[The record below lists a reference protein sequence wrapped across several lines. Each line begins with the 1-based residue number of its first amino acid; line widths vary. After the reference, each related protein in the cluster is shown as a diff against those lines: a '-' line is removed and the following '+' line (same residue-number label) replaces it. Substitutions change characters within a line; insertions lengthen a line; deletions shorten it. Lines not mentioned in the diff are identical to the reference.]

1 MVLIPI
7 IETNNFNSMNNIVLH
22 LIICPLII
30 ALFLSILL
38 GILSLNSFNRTG
50 PKIKQEIEK
59 NYRYYAIFSFL
70 RLCGWAFLFFFLMA
84 LVGSLC
90 LSTLSS
96 LTGLFNLNIIAL
108 LLSGL
113 ISVSTIC
120 CYQFLQHLLYI
131 PSSLQIS
138 FSFRFSRLFPIWRIL
153 SPSLLA
159 SFKWFFLFL
168 FSGLTLSAA
177 LVNFDNHIYIPTSL
191 ISILVFYW
199 LLLIISTWQKE
210 PAPTKNPTQQNHL
223 NIIMIGADTL
233 RFDRLGQVKNNIEIT
248 PHINKLIN
256 QGTLLT
262 NCITPLARTA
272 PGLASLFTG
281 LWPHHHKI
289 RSNFLY
295 ASEFNLPQKT
305 LIQILK
311 EQGYY
316 TATVSD
322 WAGSD
327 FGKIN
332 FGFDEAQVP
341 KDQWNLKLLIRQGP
355 PLLRLFLSL
364 FTHNRF
370 GKKFLPEL
378 YYLAGIP
385 LTQELGRDFRH
396 IISNVAKKDKPF
408 LLNLFT
414 STTHVPFGSEY
425 PYYNLFTPK
434 DYAGESRFIM
444 TNLTTPEEVM
454 QKQELGA
461 EAFDLPQILNLY
473 DGCVKQFDDEV
484 GKIIEF
490 VDKCGLTDN
499 TVFIVYSDHGADFFE
514 TGCWGQGNTLRGNDP
529 SGRIPIV
536 LKGPKIPKNL
546 RFNHVTR
553 SVDIMPTLLA
563 LLDMECV
570 SNLDGVNLL
579 PHLYDNT
586 SPELFAFQETGE
598 WLADVPGMHPAQLRY
613 PNIVD
618 LLDIPDKRA
627 GTLVIN
633 KQFYDLVIRAKNR
646 SVQNKHW
653 KLIYIPTHYGIEYEL
668 YDLESDPNCEFNRVK
683 SHAEIFNHLKTV
695 LKQWMEEDII
705 LIHPLC

>member
-1 MVLIPI
+1 
-7 IETNNFNSMNNIVLH
+7 MNNIVFH
-22 LIICPLII
+22 VFIIYPLII
-30 ALFLSILL
+30 AFFLSLLL
-38 GILSLNSFNRTG
+38 GTLSLKNFNRTG

-59 NYRYYAIFSFL
+59 NFRCYAIFAFL

-84 LVGSLC
+84 LAGTLSLGII
-90 LSTLSS
+90 SS
-96 LTGLFNLNIIAL
+96 LTGLFNLNASAL

-113 ISVSTIC
+113 VFCSIIS

-138 FSFRFSRLFPIWRIL
+138 FSFRFSRLFPLWKLL
-153 SPSLLA
+153 SPFLLTN
-159 SFKWFFLFL
+159 SKNIFLFL
-168 FSGLTLSAA
+168 FSGLLLSYA
-177 LVNFDNHIYIPTSL
+177 VNNINNIYTSIL
-191 ISILVFYW
+191 TISILISYW
-199 LLLIISTWQKE
+199 LILILSTEKKE
-210 PAPTKNPTQQNHL
+210 PVPIQSSAQHKHL

-233 RFDRLGQVKNNIEIT
+233 RYDRLGQVKNNIDIT
-248 PHINKLIN
+248 PNINKLIN

-272 PGLASLFTG
+272 PSLASLFTG

-305 LIQILK
+305 LIERLNA
-311 EQGYY
+311 QGYY
-316 TATVSD
+316 TAAVSD

-332 FGFDEAQVP
+332 FGFEKIQVP
-341 KDQWNLKLLIRQGP
+341 KDQWNLKLLLRQGP

-364 FTHNRF
+364 FTHNGF

-378 YYLAGIP
+378 YYLAGVP
-385 LTQELGRDFRH
+385 LTKELGRDFRH
-396 IISNVAKKDKPF
+396 LIVDAAKKDQPF

-444 TNLTTPEEVM
+444 TKLATPEEIM
-454 QKQELGA
+454 QKQELGV

-473 DGCVKQFDDEV
+473 DGCTKQFDDEV
-484 GKIIEF
+484 GRIVDF
-490 VDKCGLTDN
+490 VDQCGLTDS

-529 SGRIPIV
+529 SGRIPVV

-546 RFNHVTR
+546 RFDHLSR
-553 SVDIMPTLLA
+553 SIDLMPTLLA
-563 LLDMECV
+563 LLDMESDPC
-570 SNLDGVNLL
+570 LDGVNLL
-579 PHLYDNT
+579 ANLYDNT
-586 SPELFAFQETGE
+586 HPELFAFQETGE
-598 WLADVPGMHPAQLRY
+598 WMAEVPGMHPAQLRY

-618 LLDIPDKRA
+618 LLDIPDKKT

-633 KQFYDLVIRAKNR
+633 KQYYDLVIRAKNR
-646 SVQNKHW
+646 SVQNESW
-653 KLIYIPTHYGIEYEL
+653 KLIYIPTDYGIEYEL
-668 YDLESDPNCEFNRVK
+668 YDLKSDPNCEVNQLLFEV
-683 SHAEIFNHLKTV
+683 EIFNDLKAI
-695 LKQWMEEDII
+695 LEQWMQEDSQYWESASVTR
-705 LIHPLC
+705 LPT

>member
-1 MVLIPI
+1 
-7 IETNNFNSMNNIVLH
+7 
-22 LIICPLII
+22 
-30 ALFLSILL
+30 
-38 GILSLNSFNRTG
+38 
-50 PKIKQEIEK
+50 
-59 NYRYYAIFSFL
+59 
-70 RLCGWAFLFFFLMA
+70 
-84 LVGSLC
+84 
-90 LSTLSS
+90 
-96 LTGLFNLNIIAL
+96 
-108 LLSGL
+108 
-113 ISVSTIC
+113 
-120 CYQFLQHLLYI
+120 
-131 PSSLQIS
+131 
-138 FSFRFSRLFPIWRIL
+138 
-153 SPSLLA
+153 
-159 SFKWFFLFL
+159 
-168 FSGLTLSAA
+168 
-177 LVNFDNHIYIPTSL
+177 
-191 ISILVFYW
+191 
-199 LLLIISTWQKE
+199 
-210 PAPTKNPTQQNHL
+210 
-223 NIIMIGADTL
+223 MIGADTL
-233 RFDRLGQVKNNIEIT
+233 RFDRLGQVKNNIDLT

-272 PGLASLFTG
+272 PSLASLFTG

-295 ASEFNLPQKT
+295 PSEFNLPKKT

-311 EQGYY
+311 EQDYY

-332 FGFDEAQVP
+332 FGFDEIQVP

-385 LTQELGRDFRH
+385 LTQELGRDFRQL
-396 IISNVAKKDKPF
+396 ISNAAKKDKPF
-408 LLNLFT
+408 FLNLFT

-434 DYAGESRFIM
+434 DYAGDSRFIM
-444 TNLTTPEEVM
+444 TKLATPEEIM
-454 QKQELGA
+454 HKQELGV

-490 VDKCGLTDN
+490 VDNCGLTEN

-529 SGRIPIV
+529 SGRIPVV
-536 LKGPKIPKNL
+536 LKGPKIPENL

-563 LLDMECV
+563 LLAME
-570 SNLDGVNLL
+570 SAANLDGVNLL
-579 PHLYDNT
+579 PDLCNNSD
-586 SPELFAFQETGE
+586 PELYAFQETGE
-598 WLADVPGMHPAQLRY
+598 WLAEVPGMHPAQLRY

-618 LLDIPDKRA
+618 LLDIPDKKA

-633 KQFYDLVIRAKNR
+633 QQLYDLVIRAKNR
-646 SVQNKHW
+646 SVQNKQW

-668 YDLESDPNCEFNRVK
+668 YDLQSDPNCEFNQVK
-683 SHAEIFNHLKTV
+683 SHVEIFNQLKTV
-695 LKQWMEEDII
+695 LEQWMKEDSFSD
-705 LIHPLC
+705 LKSPPLAVKNL

>member
-1 MVLIPI
+1 MS
-7 IETNNFNSMNNIVLH
+7 NNVINF
-22 LIICPLII
+22 IICPLVI
-30 ALFLSILL
+30 ALLLTFLL
-38 GILSLNSFNRTG
+38 GVLSLFNLNRTG
-50 PKIKQEIEK
+50 PKIKHEIEE
-59 NYRYYAIFSFL
+59 NYKYYAIFYFL
-70 RLCGWAFLFFFLMA
+70 HLCGWAFLFFFLMSLA
-84 LVGSLC
+84 GELSLVP
-90 LSTLSS
+90 LSI
-96 LTGLFNLNIIAL
+96 LTGLFNLNIVSL

-113 ISVSTIC
+113 VFCTIIS
-120 CYQFLQHLLYI
+120 CYQFLRHLLYI

-138 FSFRFSRLFPIWRIL
+138 FSFRFSRLFPLWKIL

-159 SFKWFFLFL
+159 AFKWFFLFL
-168 FSGLTLSAA
+168 FSGLTLSFA
-177 LVNFDNHIYIPTSL
+177 LIHVDNHIYISVLL

-199 LLLIISTWQKE
+199 LLLIVSTWKKE
-210 PAPTKNPTQQNHL
+210 PIPTKDIKQHNQL
-223 NIIMIGADTL
+223 NIIMIGSDTL
-233 RFDRLGQVKNNIEIT
+233 RFDRLGQVKNNIDIT
-248 PHINKLIN
+248 PHINKLIS

-272 PGLASLFTG
+272 PSLASLFTG

-295 ASEFNLPQKT
+295 PSEYNLPQKT
-305 LIQILK
+305 LIQIFK
-311 EQGYY
+311 EQGYH
-316 TATVSD
+316 TAAVSD

-332 FGFDEAQVP
+332 FGFDEVQAP
-341 KDQWNLKLLIRQGP
+341 KDQWNLRLLIRQGP
-355 PLLRLFLSL
+355 PLLRFFLSL

-396 IISNVAKKDKPF
+396 MISNAARKDKPF

-434 DYAGESRFIM
+434 DYVGESRFIM
-444 TNLTTPEEVM
+444 TKLATPEEIM

-484 GKIIEF
+484 GKIIDF

-536 LKGPKIPKNL
+536 IKGPKIPKNV
-546 RFNHVTR
+546 RFNHLTR
-553 SVDIMPTLLA
+553 SIDIMPTLLA
-563 LLDMECV
+563 LLNMESV
-570 SNLDGVNLL
+570 TNLDGVNLL
-579 PHLYDNT
+579 PNLYDNT
-586 SPELFAFQETGE
+586 NPELFAFQETGE

-618 LLDIPDKRA
+618 LLDIPDKKT

-646 SVQNKHW
+646 SVQNERW
-653 KLIYIPTHYGIEYEL
+653 KLIYIPTHYGVEYEL
-668 YDLESDPNCEFNRVK
+668 YDLQSDPNCEVNRVK
-683 SHAEIFNHLKTV
+683 SHAEIYNHLKAV
-695 LKQWMEEDII
+695 LEQWMEEDAQ
-705 LIHPLC
+705 H